1 MKQHQ
6 NKAYAWIFTDG
17 DKFILQ
23 SDENGVTDSY
33 LDLLCQIDQRDAND
47 RRRYRRHNVSLE
59 FKSLYS
65 EKSFL
70 WMDTHTNFEDIL
82 FDQLEDQY
90 WHDRLAESLSLLSSA
105 QIRLLEQ
112 VFLEELSLREIARRE
127 GVCDNVIRK
136 RLKGTLKKLK
146 RNFP

>member
-1 MKQHQ
+1 MKQDQ
-6 NKAYAWIFTDG
+6 PKAYTWVFTDG
-17 DKFILQ
+17 AKIILRTVDNGITE
-23 SDENGVTDSY
+23 SD

-47 RRRYRRHNVSLE
+47 RQRYRRHNISLE
-59 FKSLYS
+59 SFVDSIDRSL
-65 EKSFL
+65 L
-70 WMDTHTNFEDIL
+70 LMDVRADTEDVVL
-82 FDQLEDQY
+82 DQLEEQY